1 MLCLL
6 VWVNI
11 VLLLKYIVI
20 IGFITSL
27 VESIGEHVDG
37 FKQGDV
43 VLPVFH
49 PNCEECKD
57 CKSSKSN
64 WCARYANDSIS
75 NTRRYGMASRFKDS
89 TGEDIHHFLFV
100 SSFSEYTVVDIA
112 HLVKISPDIPVQKAA
127 LLSCG
132 VSTGL
137 FSFFF
142 SYSRGFVWTF

>member
-1 MLCLL
+1 M
-6 VWVNI
+6 
-11 VLLLKYIVI
+11 
-20 IGFITSL
+20 

-49 PNCEECKD
+49 PHCEECRD
-57 CKSSKSN
+57 CKSSKAN
-64 WCARYANDSIS
+64 WCTRFAEDIVS

-89 TGEDIHHFLFV
+89 MGEDIHHFFFV

-112 HLVKISPDIPVQKAA
+112 HLVKISPEIPVDRAV

-132 VSTGL
+132 VSTGSI
-137 FSFFF
+137 FS
-142 SYSRGFVWTF
+142 SSIFVVLVFVVEIYIPNITGENVDRNRNQQGCCGCF

>member
-11 VLLLKYIVI
+11 ALLLKYIVI

-27 VESIGEHVDG
+27 VESVGEHVDG

-89 TGEDIHHFLFV
+89 IGEDIHHFLFV

-142 SYSRGFVWTF
+142 RFF